1 MTRGTSRGW
10 TRGAPL
16 PALWAKT
23 SYLVTSSDPT
33 LGAVNGED
41 GLPDLAIG
49 RLPATTVEEAEA
61 LVQKV
66 LEWEDTAQSLGGKA
80 ILVADNPGHCRL
92 GEAVL
97 AAQAAYAQTGVMPE
111 LLAIY
116 HLFGDPGMLIR

>member
-80 ILVADNPGHCRL
+80 ILVADNPDIAGSGRLFSLPRPPTPRPESCRSCWPSITSS
-92 GEAVL
+92 V
-97 AAQAAYAQTGVMPE
+97 
-111 LLAIY
+111 
-116 HLFGDPGMLIR
+116 IRAC